1 MFIGVGVIEAVM
13 AESTQFTER
22 LYHRKQSLQEN
33 MKITINVNN
42 NSVEESSD
50 EEENPGTSA
59 SGRGL
64 QSFKRKLSSKKEST
78 VEEVDASVKDIT
90 INAAEKGGSREVG
103 IQVMMCD
110 CGFEIETPEASPLP
124 KEEVNGVI

>member
-1 MFIGVGVIEAVM
+1 
-13 AESTQFTER
+13 
-22 LYHRKQSLQEN
+22 

-50 EEENPGTSA
+50 EEENLGA
-59 SGRGL
+59 EGRGL
-64 QSFKRKLSSKKEST
+64 KSFKRKMSSKKEST
-78 VEEVDASVKDIT
+78 VEDVEASAEDIT
-90 INAAEKGGSREVG
+90 INAAEKGSSREVG

>member
-1 MFIGVGVIEAVM
+1 
-13 AESTQFTER
+13 
-22 LYHRKQSLQEN
+22 

-50 EEENPGTSA
+50 EEENPKA
-59 SGRGL
+59 SVNSRGL

-78 VEEVDASVKDIT
+78 VEEVDVEASAEDIT
-90 INAAEKGGSREVG
+90 INGAEKGSSREVG

>member
-1 MFIGVGVIEAVM
+1 M

-50 EEENPGTSA
+50 EEENLGA
-59 SGRGL
+59 EGRGL
-64 QSFKRKLSSKKEST
+64 KSFKRKMSSKKEST
-78 VEEVDASVKDIT
+78 VEEVDVEASAENIT
-90 INAAEKGGSREVG
+90 INAAEKGSSREVG

>member
-1 MFIGVGVIEAVM
+1 M

-42 NSVEESSD
+42 NSIEESSD
-50 EEENPGTSA
+50 EEENPRAG
-59 SGRGL
+59 GGGL
-64 QSFKRKLSSKKEST
+64 KSFKRKLSSKKEST
-78 VEEVDASVKDIT
+78 VEESEASAEDIT
-90 INAAEKGGSREVG
+90 INAAEKGSSREVG

-124 KEEVNGVI
+124 KVEVNGVI

>member
-1 MFIGVGVIEAVM
+1 M

-78 VEEVDASVKDIT
+78 VEEVEASVEDIT
-90 INAAEKGGSREVG
+90 INGAEKGSSREVG

-110 CGFEIETPEASPLP
+110 CGFEIETPETSPLP

>member
-50 EEENPGTSA
+50 EEENLGA
-59 SGRGL
+59 EGRGL

-78 VEEVDASVKDIT
+78 VEEVEVEASAEDIT
-90 INAAEKGGSREVG
+90 INGAEKGSSREVG

>member
-1 MFIGVGVIEAVM
+1 
-13 AESTQFTER
+13 
-22 LYHRKQSLQEN
+22 

-42 NSVEESSD
+42 NSVDESSD
-50 EEENPGTSA
+50 EEENPGTST

-78 VEEVDASVKDIT
+78 VEEVEVGMEASGENIT
-90 INAAEKGGSREVG
+90 INAAEKGSSREVG

>member
-1 MFIGVGVIEAVM
+1 M

-42 NSVEESSD
+42 NSVDESSD

-78 VEEVDASVKDIT
+78 GEAVEVEASAEDIT
-90 INAAEKGGSREVG
+90 INAAEKGSSREVG

>member
-1 MFIGVGVIEAVM
+1 
-13 AESTQFTER
+13 
-22 LYHRKQSLQEN
+22 
-33 MKITINVNN
+33 MKITINVSN

-50 EEENPGTSA
+50 EEENPQASA

-78 VEEVDASVKDIT
+78 VEEVEASVKDIT

-124 KEEVNGVI
+124 KEEVNEVI